1 MHHMLTYLKMA
12 AAIHQMKALTCCVS
26 AAAERSNIDPH
37 VQATA

>member
-12 AAIHQMKALTCCVS
+12 AAIYPINALTCCVP
-26 AAAERSNIDPH
+26 AAAERSDINPH